1 MKDANLKVGDVV
13 IIREWDDMKKEYGV
27 IGSNIPISELYFL
40 EEMKKYCG
48 KAIRIQKI
56 IYKPSVYP
64 FYPGY
69 WVYIMKGAPFFFTEE
84 MFECRT
90 TDVELDVRTLIPGKH
105 LVRLRNGAFYSVF
118 KDIRDENILMPVKG
132 DVAISFDR
140 YNEFD
145 GKHKLS
151 RDKDIMAVY
160 VVDLALDEDD
170 EEIVT
175 LRRTWKRFELSK
187 DKPKKKIYK
196 YDGICDPTKYLK

>member
-1 MKDANLKVGDVV
+1 MKDTNLKVGDVV
-13 IIREWDDMKKEYGV
+13 IIRKWDDMKKEHGV
-27 IGSNIPISELYFL
+27 IGSNIPVSELCFL
-40 EEMKKYCG
+40 KEMKKYCG
-48 KAIRIQKI
+48 KAMRIQKTL
-56 IYKPSVYP
+56 YKPSVYP

-69 WVYIMKGAPFFFTEE
+69 QIYVMEGAPFFFTEE

-90 TDVELDVRTLIPGKH
+90 MDVELDMRTLIPGKH
-105 LVRLRNGAFYSVF
+105 LVRLRNGVFYSVF

-151 RDKDIMAVY
+151 RDKDITVVY

-175 LRRTWKRFELSK
+175 LRRTWKRFELPK
-187 DKPKKKIYK
+187 DKPKKTYK
-196 YDGICDPTKYLK
+196 YDDICDPTKYLK